1 MFVHRTKSH
10 QFIFVYFWST
20 SKAWNSN
27 ATHALASRTN
37 RERKQKANWIDFKF
51 LVGYFSWQIYQH
63 LRWYTNPQEQRWIV
77 RILFIVPIY
86 AIYSWISL
94 LFFNSESVY
103 IYFFTIRDCYEAFV
117 IYNFLSL
124 CYEYLG
130 GEGNIMSEIRGKPI
144 KSNCMYGTC
153 CLAGKIQYNRKHT
166 YTRTSD
172 VIEPMCGNLT
182 DFNSNSR
189 KNIHHW
195 LFAFL

>member
-1 MFVHRTKSH
+1 MFMR
-10 QFIFVYFWST
+10 IFLLCLYS
-20 SKAWNSN
+20 
-27 ATHALASRTN
+27 
-37 RERKQKANWIDFKF
+37 
-51 LVGYFSWQIYQH
+51 QIYQH

-153 CLAGKIQYNRKHT
+153 CLAGKT
-166 YTRTSD
+166 ATSSLH
-172 VIEPMCGNLT
+172 PMRALPKLIN
-182 DFNSNSR
+182 FMSNSR

-195 LFAFL
+195 FFAFLQTGNPSILFGETVGRIHHHILATIRSLP